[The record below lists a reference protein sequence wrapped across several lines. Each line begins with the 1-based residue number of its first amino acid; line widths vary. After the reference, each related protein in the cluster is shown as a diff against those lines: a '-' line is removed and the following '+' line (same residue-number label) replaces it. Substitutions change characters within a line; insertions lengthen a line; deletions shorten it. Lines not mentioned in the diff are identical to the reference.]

1 MGKVF
6 LADVPDAKFQKIF
19 TCASVA
25 SDTDAVV
32 GSTGLVVGND
42 LSIQRVW
49 YQPWADQ
56 ATQGTATTSATY
68 RRINLYNGGTAGT
81 AVTIMASVNI
91 TASIASRGSKAFSTT
106 ASNTASAGEILFF
119 SALTVGG
126 DNDDGTILQSGVLQV
141 EYELL

>member
-6 LADVPDAKFQKIF
+6 LADIPDAKFHKIF
-19 TCASVA
+19 TCASIA
-25 SDTDAVV
+25 SDTDAEVASV
-32 GSTGLVVGND
+32 GFIAPND

-68 RRINLYNGGTAGT
+68 RRFQLCNGGTAGT
-81 AVTIMASVNI
+81 STTVIASVNI

-126 DNDDGTILQSGVLQV
+126 NNDDGTILQSGVLQV